1 MQLILGQRLHQ
12 EHLLS
17 LSLLGSPLG
26 ECFLLLVGMSSSFL
40 GFSSGLSAL
49 FLLLLEVHLT
59 EIGRAIDL
67 VLLKFDFLV
76 LHVTSSTLLLLEQL
90 NPFLISL
97 FLMLLQLILLF
108 LEANEAELGDFLLD
122 ALLTLE
128 LNFLGGREVLWI
140 LGA

>member
-1 MQLILGQRLHQ
+1 
-12 EHLLS
+12 
-17 LSLLGSPLG
+17 
-26 ECFLLLVGMSSSFL
+26 MSSSFL
-40 GFSSGLSAL
+40 GFGSGLSAL
-49 FLLLLEVHLT
+49 FLLLLQVHLT

-67 VLLKFDFLV
+67 VLLKFDLLV

-90 NPFLISL
+90 NPFLVGL